1 MTETLSSVSPPEDV
15 AVSPPDSAP
24 DQDPGPEEPAQPSVE
39 ELEIARE
46 LVRSARARGVAL
58 TGPDGMLKALT
69 KTVIET
75 ALDEEMSEH
84 LGYDKHEVA
93 GRNGGN
99 SRNGVR
105 TKTVLTD
112 NVGPI
117 EISAHRDRDGTCSPV
132 IVAKR
137 QRRLG
142 DVDTIVLSLAAKGL
156 TTGEISAHFAEIYG
170 ASLSKDTISRI
181 TDKVVA
187 EMAEWTSR
195 PLEKVY
201 AAVFIDAIYVNI
213 RDGQVGNRPIYAAIG
228 VDLAGHKDILG
239 IWAGTGGGESAKFWL
254 QVLTE
259 LKNRGVEDIFFV
271 ICDGLK
277 GLPDSVGAVS
287 AQAIV
292 HTCVIHLIRNTF
304 RYASKRYWGQI
315 ATDLKPIYGAPTRE
329 AAWRAFEEFDEKWGK
344 PYPAISGLWRSAWEQ
359 FTPFLDYDA
368 EIRKVLCSTNAIES
382 LNARY
387 RRAVTVRGHF
397 PTEQDE
403 VPYMVTRSLDP
414 KGNGQTRW
422 TMRWTPALNAFAITF
437 ADRMPAAENL
447 LQ

>member
-1 MTETLSSVSPPEDV
+1 M
-15 AVSPPDSAP
+15 
-24 DQDPGPEEPAQPSVE
+24 
-39 ELEIARE
+39 I
-46 LVRSARARGVAL
+46 
-58 TGPDGMLKALT
+58 
-69 KTVIET
+69 
-75 ALDEEMSEH
+75 
-84 LGYDKHEVA
+84 KHEVV

-117 EISAHRDRDGTCSPV
+117 EITVPRDRDGSFSPV
-132 IVAKR
+132 IVGKR

-142 DVDTIVLSLAAKGL
+142 DVDTIVLSLSAKGV

-201 AAVFIDAIYVNI
+201 AAVFIDAIYVKV

-239 IWAGTGGGESAKFWL
+239 IWAGAGGGESAKFWL

-277 GLPDSVGAVS
+277 GLPDSVGAVYG
-287 AQAIV
+287 QAIV
-292 HTCVIHLIRNTF
+292 QTCVIHLIRNTF
-304 RYASKRYWGQI
+304 RYASKRYSGQI
-315 ATDLKPIYGAPTRE
+315 ATDLKPIYAPRPGTRPGGRSRSSTRSGASPT
-329 AAWRAFEEFDEKWGK
+329 
-344 PYPAISGLWRSAWEQ
+344 PRSAAYGAQ
-359 FTPFLDYDA
+359 HGSSSPRSSTTTP
-368 EIRKVLCSTNAIES
+368 RS
-382 LNARY
+382 ARCCA
-387 RRAVTVRGHF
+387 RR
-397 PTEQDE
+397 
-403 VPYMVTRSLDP
+403 TRSS
-414 KGNGQTRW
+414 R
-422 TMRWTPALNAFAITF
+422 
-437 ADRMPAAENL
+437 
-447 LQ
+447 